1 MSCLGYVSLG
11 FVLYR
16 ICLEGDKGASLSPP
30 RLKKNKK
37 RKEQMTN
44 IKNASPNNV
53 FVLVMGGG
61 IRWILS
67 WKPRIPNTYQI
78 GTTCLWFQ
86 NHFLEDTNFCDF
98 LWKCVKWFAKNPP
111 GNGMDGKNTPAPK
124 IPRQIKKRILHAY
137 DSRNFNCTE
146 MQEIMQFANI
156 FSQP

>member
-61 IRWILS
+61 DSVNSIM
-67 WKPRIPNTYQI
+67 KTQNPQHIPNRHYMS
-78 GTTCLWFQ
+78 
-86 NHFLEDTNFCDF
+86 
-98 LWKCVKWFAKNPP
+98 V
-111 GNGMDGKNTPAPK
+111 
-124 IPRQIKKRILHAY
+124 IPEPFPRGY
-137 DSRNFNCTE
+137 
-146 MQEIMQFANI
+146 
-156 FSQP
+156 